1 MSESEFEYEMDVSRS
16 DEFSNK
22 KEIKKEKKGGLM
34 PDKLIKIIRALEEG
48 DTRRIDGSFIDQLSQ
63 QKYLY
68 KAYLM
73 NDPPETIRIDIR
85 RIK

>member
-1 MSESEFEYEMDVSRS
+1 M
-16 DEFSNK
+16 
-22 KEIKKEKKGGLM
+22 
-34 PDKLIKIIRALEEG
+34 DKLSKIIKILEEG
-48 DTRRIDGSFIDQLSQ
+48 ETRRIDGTHINEITK

-73 NDPPETIRIDIR
+73 HNHPETIRIDIR